1 MLKDAQTKTVDTTFE
16 NRKTEPVYTAPQVF
30 PVGLAKDL
38 IQGPMINEYWDCV
51 GSGKTLTRPNC

>member
-1 MLKDAQTKTVDTTFE
+1 MLKVAKTKTVDTNSE
-16 NRKTEPVYTAPQVF
+16 DRKAGFVYTRPEVF
-30 PVGLAKDL
+30 SVGLAKDL